1 MIMNNKFE
9 EFEKVYQDAVKSIRI
24 YQEDKDIGVLVN
36 WLLETDINPYSF
48 LEEGNLLGSAE
59 GFSFLCHLL
68 HHALLDDGD
77 VTFFSVDGQPKI
89 EFVHRCDLKE
99 YVRTNYKLEKNEF
112 GKKELVEEEVKSDII
127 IFDNY
132 QQFIDAIEEFATK
145 DLKRCYLWDKHLSGE
160 EFANEHYSKY
170 KRFDTAWKNMNL
182 RGDIINE

>member
-1 MIMNNKFE
+1 MHEKFK
-9 EFEKVYQDAVKSIRI
+9 EFEKVYQDALKSIRV

-36 WLLETDINPYSF
+36 WLLGTDINPYSF

-77 VTFFSVDGQPKI
+77 VTFFSVDKQPKI
-89 EFVHRCDLKE
+89 EFVHRTELKE
-99 YVRTNYKLEKNEF
+99 YTRNDYNVVTDEN
-112 GKKELVEEEVKSDII
+112 GKKKLVKEEVKSDIV

-132 QQFIDAIEEFATK
+132 HQFIDAIEEFATK
-145 DLKRCYLWDKHLSGE
+145 DLKRCYLWDKDLQGE

-170 KRFDTAWKNMNL
+170 KRFDPSWKNMNL
-182 RGDIINE
+182 KGDSINE